1 MAIRTTSTTARS
13 SSYSTQRAPQK
24 PSSAQRSSSTQRA
37 STPTQSKQ
45 TSSAPRRDTFTYSSP
60 TAKQTAPKTSTA
72 KTSTAPKT
80 TQTKTS
86 TTKTNT
92 AAKTSTA
99 KTATTTKSTSAASNK
114 NRDTF
119 TYTSPAAKTAVKLTQ
134 KGTVSA
140 QKNTKVNQTKTAV
153 KNNASNKTAVSGS
166 LSKNKTKSAQNTVP
180 EGLKLHLKHTT
191 DPKQKR
197 EMQKTIEKE
206 QPTNIYEPSEFYY
219 VQGTN
224 GYPNNCCITSLATM
238 VSHNTNKKIEPS
250 DSNISV
256 GMVTINNK
264 EYSRIERDASDYNS
278 NDKGYYSYACT
289 SVDEIINIAENELNN
304 GRWVQVYTEYE
315 NKSNDQHWV
324 TIVGFD
330 SNSSWGNAVGFD
342 PGYDYGKKPKN
353 LKNISNKNGSQ
364 NLNNKSGSV
373 YLNSKGENS
382 YIIRTFN
389 P

>member
-1 MAIRTTSTTARS
+1 MAIRTASTTARNT
-13 SSYSTQRAPQK
+13 SYSK
-24 PSSAQRSSSTQRA
+24 PSVPKKSSSAQRSSSVSRT
-37 STPTQSKQ
+37 STPTQSKPTQ
-45 TSSAPRRDTFTYSSP
+45 STPKRDTFTYSSP
-60 TAKQTAPKTSTA
+60 TAKQTAP
-72 KTSTAPKT
+72 
-80 TQTKTS
+80 
-86 TTKTNT
+86 
-92 AAKTSTA
+92 KTSTA

-119 TYTSPAAKTAVKLTQ
+119 TYTSPKAKTAVKLTQ

-140 QKNTKVNQTKTAV
+140 TKNTKVSQTKTAV

-197 EMQKTIEKE
+197 EMQKTIGKE

-238 VSHNTNKKIEPS
+238 VSHNTNQKIEPS

-330 SNSSWGNAVGFD
+330 SKSSWENAVGFD

>member
-1 MAIRTTSTTARS
+1 M
-13 SSYSTQRAPQK
+13 
-24 PSSAQRSSSTQRA
+24 
-37 STPTQSKQ
+37 
-45 TSSAPRRDTFTYSSP
+45 
-60 TAKQTAPKTSTA
+60 
-72 KTSTAPKT
+72 
-80 TQTKTS
+80 
-86 TTKTNT
+86 
-92 AAKTSTA
+92 
-99 KTATTTKSTSAASNK
+99 
-114 NRDTF
+114 
-119 TYTSPAAKTAVKLTQ
+119 
-134 KGTVSA
+134 VSA
-140 QKNTKVNQTKTAV
+140 TKNTKVSQTKTAV

-197 EMQKTIEKE
+197 EMQKTIGKE
-206 QPTNIYEPSEFYY
+206 QPTDIYEPSEFYY

-330 SNSSWGNAVGFD
+330 GKSSWENAVGFD